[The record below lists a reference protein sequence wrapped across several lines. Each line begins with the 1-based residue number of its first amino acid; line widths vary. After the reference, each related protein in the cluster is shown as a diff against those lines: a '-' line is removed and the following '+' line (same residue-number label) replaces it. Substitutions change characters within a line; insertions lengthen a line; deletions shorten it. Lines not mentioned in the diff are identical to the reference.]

1 MDHFALWVAVGGF
14 ALVLLILLRKPLAFL
29 WRLLVRSGVG
39 LCCLWLF
46 NQAGALIGVKV
57 GVNLVS
63 GLILGVL
70 GAPGFGLLLL
80 SQWALR

>member
-1 MDHFALWVAVGGF
+1 MEHFALWVAAGGF
-14 ALVLLILLRKPLAFL
+14 VLAFLILLRRPLAIL

-46 NQAGALIGVKV
+46 NQVGALIGVKV